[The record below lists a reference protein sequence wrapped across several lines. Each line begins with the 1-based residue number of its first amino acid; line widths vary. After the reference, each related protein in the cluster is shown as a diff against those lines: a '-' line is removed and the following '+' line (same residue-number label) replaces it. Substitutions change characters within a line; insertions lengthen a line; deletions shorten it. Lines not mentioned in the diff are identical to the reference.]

1 MFETWK
7 NAFKQEDLRKKILYT
22 LFIIFIFRL
31 GSAIPTPFI
40 NPTALKSMVSGG
52 ADFLS
57 YLNIMT
63 GGGLEQANIFA
74 MSITPYINSSIIIQL
89 LTVAIPALERL
100 AKEGTE
106 GQKTIQKIT
115 RYTTFI
121 LAIMQAIG
129 FYFVMR
135 RTNGVLEY
143 TTGFSGVFAAIVIVA
158 VFTAGT
164 AVVVWLGDRITE
176 KGVGNGIS
184 IILFAGIL
192 SRGPAA
198 FMQLA
203 ASWQLGSSNP
213 MYYFLV
219 PFIVLVFIAMIA
231 FIVFMT
237 DAERRI
243 PVSYAKRVVGR
254 KMYGGQNSHI
264 PIKVN
269 MTGVMPII
277 FAMSF
282 LSIPNMIGSFANVKE
297 GGFWD
302 KFFKL
307 FQTNSWVYA
316 VLYLLLIVA
325 FNYFYVA
332 IQYNPVEIANNLR
345 KNNGAIPGIRP
356 GKPTSDFIARVIS
369 KVTLVGAI
377 FLGIIAV
384 FPIVFSAI
392 TKANVSLGG
401 TSILI
406 IVGVA
411 LETMRQMESQMMMR
425 HHKGFLE

>member
-115 RYTTFI
+115 RYTTFV

-135 RTNGVLEY
+135 RTSGVLEY

-176 KGVGNGIS
+176 KGIGNGIS

-203 ASWQLGSSNP
+203 AWWQLGSSNP

-392 TKANVSLGG
+392 TKTNVSLGG

>member
-135 RTNGVLEY
+135 RTSGVLEY
-143 TTGFSGVFAAIVIVA
+143 TTGFSGVFAVIVA

-203 ASWQLGSSNP
+203 AWWQLGSSNP

>member
-1 MFETWK
+1 MFEIWR

-22 LFIIFIFRL
+22 VFILFIFRL

-40 NPTALKSMVSGG
+40 NPEALKTIVGS
-52 ADFLS
+52 ADFLG

-63 GGGLEQANIFA
+63 GGGLEQANVFA

-89 LTVAIPALERL
+89 LTVAIPALEKL
-100 AKEGTE
+100 AKEGAE
-106 GQKTIQKIT
+106 GRKTLNKIT
-115 RYTTFI
+115 RYVTFG
-121 LAIMQAIG
+121 LAIIQALG
-129 FYFVMR
+129 LYFMMR
-135 RTNGVLEY
+135 REQGILEY
-143 TTGFSGVFAAIVIVA
+143 TTGFSGVLAAIVIIS

-164 AVVVWLGDRITE
+164 AVVVWLGDLITE
-176 KGVGNGIS
+176 KGIGNGIS
-184 IILFAGIL
+184 MILFAGII

-198 FMQLA
+198 AKTLYSWWKLA
-203 ASWQLGSSNP
+203 LAGQTG
-213 MYYFLV
+213 YFFLV
-219 PFIVLVFIAMIA
+219 PAVVLIFVGMIMLIVLMN
-231 FIVFMT
+231 

-254 KMYGGQNSHI
+254 KMYGGQNTHI

-269 MTGVMPII
+269 MSGVMPII

-282 LSIPNMIGSFANVKE
+282 LSIPNMIGTFVNVKE

-302 KFFKL
+302 GFFKL
-307 FQTNSWVYA
+307 FRTTGWVYA
-316 VLYLLLIVA
+316 ALYLLLIIA

-332 IQYNPVEIANNLR
+332 IQYNPIEIANNLR
-345 KNNGAIPGIRP
+345 KNNGGIPGIRP
-356 GKPTSDFIARVIS
+356 GKPTSDFIGRVIS
-369 KVTLVGAI
+369 RITLVGAL
-377 FLGIIAV
+377 FLGVIAV
-384 FPIVFSAI
+384 FPIIFSAI
-392 TKANVSLGG
+392 TKVNVSLGG

-411 LETMRQMESQMMMR
+411 LETMRALESQMMMR

>member
-52 ADFLS
+52 ADFLR

-135 RTNGVLEY
+135 RTSGVLEY

-203 ASWQLGSSNP
+203 AWWQLGSSNP

>member
-135 RTNGVLEY
+135 RTSGVLEY

-203 ASWQLGSSNP
+203 AWWQLGSSNP

-269 MTGVMPII
+269 MSGVMPII

>member
-52 ADFLS
+52 AGF
-57 YLNIMT
+57 
-63 GGGLEQANIFA
+63 LEQANIFA

-135 RTNGVLEY
+135 RTSGVLEY

-203 ASWQLGSSNP
+203 AWWQLGSSNP

>member
-176 KGVGNGIS
+176 KGIGNGIS

-203 ASWQLGSSNP
+203 AWWQLGASKP

>member
-31 GSAIPTPFI
+31 GSAVPTPFI

-135 RTNGVLEY
+135 RTSGVLEY

-203 ASWQLGSSNP
+203 AWWQLGSSNP

>member
-203 ASWQLGSSNP
+203 AWWQLGSSNP

-325 FNYFYVA
+325 FNYFYVS

>member
-135 RTNGVLEY
+135 RTSGVLEY

-176 KGVGNGIS
+176 KGIGNGIS

-203 ASWQLGSSNP
+203 AWWQLGSSNP

-282 LSIPNMIGSFANVKE
+282 LSIPNMIGSFANAKE

>member
-115 RYTTFI
+115 RYTTFV

-135 RTNGVLEY
+135 RTSGVLEY

-176 KGVGNGIS
+176 KGIGNGIS

-203 ASWQLGSSNP
+203 AWWQLGSSKP

-392 TKANVSLGG
+392 TKTNVSLGG

>member
-135 RTNGVLEY
+135 RTSGVLEY

-203 ASWQLGSSNP
+203 AWWQLGSSNP

-345 KNNGAIPGIRP
+345 KNIGAVPGIRP

>member
-31 GSAIPTPFI
+31 GSAVPTPFI

-203 ASWQLGSSNP
+203 AWWQLGSSNP

>member
-135 RTNGVLEY
+135 RTSGVLEY

-158 VFTAGT
+158 VFTAGP

-203 ASWQLGSSNP
+203 AWWQLGSSNP

>member
-7 NAFKQEDLRKKILYT
+7 NAFKQEDLRKKILST

-135 RTNGVLEY
+135 RTSGVLEY

-203 ASWQLGSSNP
+203 AWWQLGSSNP

>member
-115 RYTTFI
+115 RYTTFV

-135 RTNGVLEY
+135 RTSGVLEY

-203 ASWQLGSSNP
+203 AWWQLGSSNP

-307 FQTNSWVYA
+307 VQTNSWVYA

>member
-115 RYTTFI
+115 RYTTFV

-135 RTNGVLEY
+135 RTSGVLEY

-203 ASWQLGSSNP
+203 AWWQLGSSNP

>member
-135 RTNGVLEY
+135 RTSGVLEY

-176 KGVGNGIS
+176 KGIGNGIS

-203 ASWQLGSSNP
+203 AWWQLGSSNP

-325 FNYFYVA
+325 FNYFYVG

-392 TKANVSLGG
+392 TKTNVSLGG

>member
-135 RTNGVLEY
+135 RTSGVLEY

-164 AVVVWLGDRITE
+164 AVVVWLGDRVTE

-203 ASWQLGSSNP
+203 AWWKLGSSNP

>member
-115 RYTTFI
+115 RYTTFV

-135 RTNGVLEY
+135 RTSGVLEY

-198 FMQLA
+198 FMQLVA
-203 ASWQLGSSNP
+203 WWQLGASKP

-392 TKANVSLGG
+392 TKTNVSLGG

>member
-135 RTNGVLEY
+135 RTSGVLEY
-143 TTGFSGVFAAIVIVA
+143 TTGLSGVFAAIVIVA

-203 ASWQLGSSNP
+203 AWWQLGSSNP

>member
-31 GSAIPTPFI
+31 GSAVPTPFI

-115 RYTTFI
+115 RYTTFV

-164 AVVVWLGDRITE
+164 AVVVWLGDRVTE

-203 ASWQLGSSNP
+203 AWWQLGSSNP

>member
-89 LTVAIPALERL
+89 LTLAIPALERL

-135 RTNGVLEY
+135 RTSGVLEY

-203 ASWQLGSSNP
+203 AWWQLGSSNP

>member
-115 RYTTFI
+115 RYTTFV

-135 RTNGVLEY
+135 RTSGVLEY

-176 KGVGNGIS
+176 KGIGNGIS

-203 ASWQLGSSNP
+203 AWWQLGASKP

-392 TKANVSLGG
+392 TKTNVSLGG

>member
-135 RTNGVLEY
+135 RTSGVLEY

-203 ASWQLGSSNP
+203 AWWQLGSSNP

-325 FNYFYVA
+325 CCD
-332 IQYNPVEIANNLR
+332 PVQSRRDR
-345 KNNGAIPGIRP
+345 KQ
-356 GKPTSDFIARVIS
+356 S
-369 KVTLVGAI
+369 
-377 FLGIIAV
+377 
-384 FPIVFSAI
+384 
-392 TKANVSLGG
+392 
-401 TSILI
+401 
-406 IVGVA
+406 
-411 LETMRQMESQMMMR
+411 SQ
-425 HHKGFLE
+425 E

>member
-1 MFETWK
+1 MAIFVDIFM
-7 NAFKQEDLRKKILYT
+7 AAILLLALVLGLRQG
-22 LFIIFIFRL
+22 FVQ
-31 GSAIPTPFI
+31 S
-40 NPTALKSMVSGG
+40 
-52 ADFLS
+52 
-57 YLNIMT
+57 
-63 GGGLEQANIFA
+63 
-74 MSITPYINSSIIIQL
+74 
-89 LTVAIPALERL
+89 L
-100 AKEGTE
+100 A
-106 GQKTIQKIT
+106 
-115 RYTTFI
+115 R
-121 LAIMQAIG
+121 
-129 FYFVMR
+129 V
-135 RTNGVLEY
+135 
-143 TTGFSGVFAAIVIVA
+143 AIVIVA

-203 ASWQLGSSNP
+203 AWWQLGSSNP

>member
-115 RYTTFI
+115 RYTTFV

-135 RTNGVLEY
+135 RTSGVLEY

-164 AVVVWLGDRITE
+164 AVVVWLGDRVTE

-203 ASWQLGSSNP
+203 AWWQLGSSNP

>member
-89 LTVAIPALERL
+89 LTLAIPALERL

-203 ASWQLGSSNP
+203 AWWQLGSSNP

>member
-203 ASWQLGSSNP
+203 AWWQLGSSNP

-325 FNYFYVA
+325 FNYFYVT

>member
-203 ASWQLGSSNP
+203 AWWQLGSSNP

>member
-115 RYTTFI
+115 RYTTFV

-203 ASWQLGSSNP
+203 AWWQLGSSNP

>member
-1 MFETWK
+1 MFEIWR

-22 LFIIFIFRL
+22 LFILFIFRL

-40 NPTALKSMVSGG
+40 NPDTLSQMIEG

-63 GGGLEQANIFA
+63 GGGLEQANVFA

-100 AKEGTE
+100 AKEGAE
-106 GQKTIQKIT
+106 GRKVLNKIT
-115 RYTTFI
+115 RYVTFG
-121 LAIMQAIG
+121 LAIMQAVG
-129 FYFVMR
+129 LYFMMR
-135 RTNGVLEY
+135 RSSGVLEY
-143 TTGFSGVFAAIVIVA
+143 TTGFSGVLAAITIIA

-176 KGVGNGIS
+176 KGIGNGIS
-184 IILFAGIL
+184 MILFAGII

-198 FMQLA
+198 ARTLYSWWQMGLA
-203 ASWQLGSSNP
+203 GQSK
-213 MYYFLV
+213 YFFLV
-219 PFIVLVFIAMIA
+219 PAVIVIFVAMIMFIVLMN
-231 FIVFMT
+231 

-254 KMYGGQNSHI
+254 KMYGGQNTHI

-269 MTGVMPII
+269 MSGVMPII

-282 LSIPNMIGSFANVKE
+282 LSIPNMIGTFVNAEE
-297 GGFWD
+297 GSFWD
-302 KFFKL
+302 SFFKM
-307 FQTNSWVYA
+307 FESTGWVYA
-316 VLYLLLIVA
+316 ALYLLLIIG

-332 IQYNPVEIANNLR
+332 IQYNPIEIANNLR

-356 GKPTSDFIARVIS
+356 GKPTSDFISRVIS
-369 KVTLVGAI
+369 RITLVGAL
-377 FLGIIAV
+377 FLGVIAV
-384 FPIVFSAI
+384 FPIIFSMI

-411 LETMRQMESQMMMR
+411 LETMRTLESQMMMR